1 MRFQRKVIT
10 TYGIL
15 RENNRLRSGL
25 CPTKTLMYDHFR
37 LKSCISF
44 CCDGRDAGNGSDE
57 SAVTERKSW
66 RKSFRGWRRSKHE
79 GGYSGLSCDCGQ
91 GWLW

>member
-25 CPTKTLMYDHFR
+25 CLTKTLMYDHFR
-37 LKSCISF
+37 LKSRISF
-44 CCDGRDAGNGSDE
+44 WCDGRDAGNGSDE
-57 SAVTERKSW
+57 NTVTEKKSW
-66 RKSFRGWRRSKHE
+66 RTSLLKKKHE